1 MQGYQETLLD
11 ANSSSV
17 HLGQPKTSSSITKYP
32 LGIPVPPVLDF
43 PVGAE
48 GFWMMTTGK
57 VAWFC
62 LKEESDLVKVLA
74 LLSS

>member
-1 MQGYQETLLD
+1 MQGYQATLLD
-11 ANSSSV
+11 ASSSSV
-17 HLGQPKTSSSITKYP
+17 HLGQPKTSSSITNAP
-32 LGIPVPPVLDF
+32 WDTNAPVLDF

-48 GFWMMTTGK
+48 GLWMMGTGK

-62 LKEESDLVKVLA
+62 LKEEGDLVKVLA